1 MVLLSHIY
9 PQPARLNRF
18 CALMGFNL
26 PRMKRFL
33 VIALLLTTISP
44 SAHAQDCIERACIDV
59 YTQDGKIVIEGRKGT
74 GAPQKKV
81 VAPAPSKTRK
91 PVVKK
96 TITPQPKPTGIA
108 KPKIITATKKPIV
121 KKRIKPEVAPTA
133 TSLSDKLI
141 EILPTAGIAYSP
153 SFQPLIKVPVFFWS
167 DIPTIVTK
175 KIEIVGEVV
184 EVSLKPTFIWH
195 YGDGIFFITRS
206 AGAPF
211 PDGQIQHS
219 YSNPGHYLIQL
230 ITSWDG
236 EFTVQGVKSRI
247 PGKIESVSVLP
258 ISVVAAPT
266 RFSSPVTLTR

>member
-1 MVLLSHIY
+1 MKRILIYALVLASIAA
-9 PQPARLNRF
+9 PAR
-18 CALMGFNL
+18 
-26 PRMKRFL
+26 
-33 VIALLLTTISP
+33 
-44 SAHAQDCIERACIDV
+44 AQECVERACIDV

-74 GAPQKKV
+74 GPAQKAE

-91 PVVKK
+91 PVVRKSP
-96 TITPQPKPTGIA
+96 TPKPTTTGSA
-108 KPKIITATKKPIV
+108 KPKVVTATKKPV
-121 KKRIKPEVAPTA
+121 VQKRVRPTIAPTA

-153 SFQPLIKVPVFFWS
+153 SFSPLIKVPVFFWS

-175 KIEIVGEVV
+175 KIQIVGEVV

-195 YGDGIFFITRS
+195 YGDGIFFVTRS

-266 RFSSPVTLTR
+266 RFSSPVTLNR

>member
-1 MVLLSHIY
+1 
-9 PQPARLNRF
+9 
-18 CALMGFNL
+18 
-26 PRMKRFL
+26 MKRFL

-81 VAPAPSKTRK
+81 VVPAPSKTRK

-96 TITPQPKPTGIA
+96 TITPRPKPTGSA

-266 RFSSPVTLTR
+266 RFSSPVSLNR